1 MKQTDRKQQEG
12 EHLYTR
18 REALKIMSFSMA
30 GLALAGPAF
39 SSCGSRTAHAKG
51 LPAEFKYTPAPDGS
65 TITSRNWPALG
76 TGIGLLG
83 LGCMRL
89 PTRKVEGSW
98 GAPLDQEV
106 INEMVDYSLAHGINY
121 FDTAPAYGES
131 EKAMGI
137 ALSRHP
143 RESFLLATKMSN
155 FPRGRQAPSLDD
167 AKKMFATSLANLQ
180 TDHID
185 FFLMHALNSYPE
197 FEQRFVNNGVLDYLI
212 SLKAE
217 GKIRFIGF
225 SFHGDADNLRKML
238 EYSYKWDFV
247 QIQMN
252 YLDWKGAGAEG
263 LYNMLAERNI
273 PVAVM
278 EPIRGGALANVNDGL
293 KELMAAEHPELS
305 PAGMALSFAA
315 SFPGVMVTLSGMSNM
330 EQLRENVATFTDF
343 KPFTAKDNEF
353 MMTVARLY
361 NENVH
366 IPCTGCAYC
375 MPCPRGVDIPGNFAV
390 FNTTSDALAIPDPKG
405 ERDAEFKKKARE
417 FMKKYQKNLPDGARA
432 DACVKC
438 NACLSKCPQHIR
450 IPDQLQMI
458 NDLVNEINTI

>member
-1 MKQTDRKQQEG
+1 MKETSIKQQTG
-12 EHLYTR
+12 EHMYTR

-30 GLALAGPAF
+30 GLAFAGPALTG
-39 SSCGSRTAHAKG
+39 CGSKQAKAG
-51 LPAEFKYTPAPDGS
+51 NLPAEFKYTPAPEGS
-65 TITSRNWPALG
+65 RISSREWPALG
-76 TGIGLLG
+76 AGIGLLG

-89 PTRKVEGSW
+89 PTKKVEGSW
-98 GAPLDQEV
+98 SAPLDQEV
-106 INEMVDYSLAHGINY
+106 INEMVDYSLAHGVNY

-137 ALSRHP
+137 ALSRYP
-143 RESFLLATKMSN
+143 RDSYYLATKMSN
-155 FPRGRQAPSLDD
+155 FARGRQAPTLES
-167 AKKMFATSLANLQ
+167 AKQMFATSLANLQ
-180 TDHID
+180 TDRID
-185 FFLMHALNSYPE
+185 FFLMHALGSYPE
-197 FEQRFVNNGVLDYLI
+197 FEQRFVENGVLDYLI
-212 SLKAE
+212 SLKQE
-217 GKIRFIGF
+217 GKIKFIGF
-225 SFHGDADNLRKML
+225 SFHGDADNLRKIL
-238 EYSYKWDFV
+238 DYSYKWDFV

-252 YLDWKGAGAEG
+252 YLDWKGANAEG

-273 PVAVM
+273 PVAIM

-293 KELMAAEHPELS
+293 RELMASEHPELS
-305 PAGMALSFAA
+305 PAGMALTFAA

-343 KPFTAKDNEF
+343 KPFTEKDNEF

-375 MPCPRGVDIPGNFAV
+375 MPCPNGVNIPGNFAV

-405 ERDAEFKKKARE
+405 EHDAEFKKKAKG
-417 FMKKYQKNLPDGARA
+417 FIKKYMKELEDGMRA
-432 DACVKC
+432 DACTKC
-438 NACLSKCPQHIR
+438 DTCLSKCPQHIR

-458 NDLVNEINTI
+458 NDLVKEIQA